1 MTYEE
6 AEEILRLYEQ
16 NLDRSCTCFQGHAP
30 CGKCENMPSEEEY
43 ERALQ
48 RLERGY

>member
-43 ERALQ
+43 ELALQ
-48 RLERGY
+48 RLESGY